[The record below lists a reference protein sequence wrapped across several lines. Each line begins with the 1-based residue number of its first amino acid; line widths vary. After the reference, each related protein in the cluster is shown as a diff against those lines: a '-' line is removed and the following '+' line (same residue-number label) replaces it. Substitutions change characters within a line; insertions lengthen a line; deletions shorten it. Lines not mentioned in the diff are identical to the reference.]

1 MRLFPSRGQWAKFSL
16 PSKVSFL
23 GSLFSVLGVIV
34 TIVIYIVQSAGS
46 TYIDERIQ
54 ELDEIKA
61 AFTALS
67 S

>member
-1 MRLFPSRGQWAKFSL
+1 MGQILTA
-16 PSKVSFL
+16 SKVSFL

>member
-16 PSKVSFL
+16 PIKASFL

>member
-1 MRLFPSRGQWAKFSL
+1 MGQILTA
-16 PSKVSFL
+16 SKVSFL

-46 TYIDERIQ
+46 THIDERIQ